1 MKQSSLKTTD
11 GRDAFEPGETIRL
24 IAEWKCP
31 QKPPRAEVRLIW
43 FTEGKGDTDRA
54 VVRREQ
60 LDKPRATDSR
70 TVEFKLPEAPYSF
83 SGKFVSLVWAVRLEL
98 FGAGKSKQIDI
109 TVAPLAREVILPD
122 VLSSGQTTKPLN
134 AKEQRELDSASSDYD
149 DDEDE
154 DDHLFKG
161 PQR

>member
-1 MKQSSLKTTD
+1 MKQSSLKTID

-24 IAEWKCP
+24 VAEWKCP

-54 VVRREQ
+54 IVRREQ

-98 FGAGKSKQIDI
+98 FGAGKSRQLDI

-122 VLSSGQTTKPLN
+122 VTPTREATRPLT
-134 AKEQRELDSASSDYD
+134 AKQQRELDAASSDYD
-149 DDEDE
+149 EDE
-154 DDHLFKG
+154 DDELFEG